1 MNVLF
6 LTTNLPSQKLHGSEV
21 ASQTII
27 DALNQTGCDVTVVG
41 YTRKEDNITKFSPQE
56 ILVREQYVETKKAKF
71 YPFLWFGQS
80 LIQKLPYSSAKYY
93 SRDYINL
100 VKSLLAEKNYQI
112 VIIDHSQLDWL
123 TKFLPPQTKLIFIAH
138 NIEQEIYRQHV
149 QNSNNPLAQL
159 VYQREAD
166 LIREIEESLTYK
178 VQEIWTLTEH
188 DAKYFAQFNPSA
200 KIRPLPLLSSLDGL
214 NNQSASKQFD
224 IGLIGSWTWK
234 ANQDSLKW
242 FLSEVYPLL
251 PSSISI
257 HIAGRDAD
265 WVKEQYPKINYQGF
279 VDNAQKFMAQA
290 KVLAIPTLSGGGIEI
305 KTLDAIASGSQ
316 IVATPTAIRGIG
328 EPPPTVQVAQ
338 NPQQFAELL
347 VKAVDTQFEANS
359 FELVHQWYSLR
370 RAKFLAEVAE
380 AIKQISTG
388 QSPLNN

>member
-6 LTTNLPSQKLHGSEV
+6 LTTNLPSHKLHGSEV

-27 DALNQTGCDVTVVG
+27 DALNQAGCDVTVVG
-41 YTRKEDNITKFSPQE
+41 YTRKEDNITEFSPQE
-56 ILVREQYVETKKAKF
+56 ILVREQYVETKKAKL

-80 LIQKLPYSSAKYY
+80 LIQNLPYSSAKYY

-100 VKSLLAEKNYQI
+100 VKSLLAQKNYQI

-123 TKFLPPQTKLIFIAH
+123 TNFLPPQTKLIFIAH
-138 NIEQEIYRQHV
+138 NIEQEIYRQHC
-149 QNSNNPLAQL
+149 QNSNNFLAKL

-166 LIREIEESLTYK
+166 LIRDIEASLTHK

-200 KIRPLPLLSSLDGL
+200 KIRPLPLLSSLDNL
-214 NNQSASKQFD
+214 NNQSTNKKFE

-242 FLSEVYPLL
+242 FLSKVYPFL
-251 PSSISI
+251 PNSISI

-265 WVKEQYPKINYQGF
+265 WIQEQYPRINYQGF
-279 VDNAQKFMAQA
+279 VEDAQQFMAQA

-316 IVATPTAIRGIG
+316 IVATPTATRGISQL
-328 EPPPTVQVAQ
+328 PPTVQVAQ
-338 NPQQFAELL
+338 HPQQFAELL
-347 VKAVDTQFEANS
+347 VQAVENQSNANS

-370 RAKFLAEVAE
+370 REKFLAEVSE
-380 AIKQISTG
+380 AIKQISTN
-388 QSPLNN
+388 QVNYY